1 MLREALCESRYV
13 VRTPEHVEFE
23 FALAG
28 LVSRGFALLIDWVI
42 MTMVAASV
50 VVVGSIVSVAF
61 RGLGAFFTFVAVFV
75 LQWGY
80 FVALELWTGGQSI
93 GKKILGLRVIR
104 TDGMRIG
111 FYHSAVRN
119 LFRVIDNLP
128 FFYLLGGSA
137 AALSRFG
144 RRLGDHAAGTVVVR
158 DRRRPLPAAVVPPNQ
173 RYNSF
178 IQDPRVIRAVRQRLT
193 LREREL
199 LVSLALR
206 REEISLAARLSLY
219 ADIGRY
225 LSARLDL
232 PKPDYFSDEKYVLNL
247 TAVAVEAASPAP
259 RGARARATPAAA

>member
-28 LVSRGFALLIDWVI
+28 LASRSFALLIDWVI
-42 MTMVAASV
+42 MAMVASSV
-50 VVVGSIVSVAF
+50 VLVGSLVSTVF
-61 RGLGAFFTFVAVFV
+61 RGLGAFVTFVAVFGV
-75 LQWGY
+75 QWGY
-80 FVALELWTGGQSI
+80 FVAFEMWSGGQSI

-128 FFYLLGGSA
+128 FFYLVGGVA
-137 AALSRFG
+137 VVLSRFG

-158 DRRRPLPAAVVPPNQ
+158 DRRRPPPAAVVPPGQ

-178 IQDPRVIRAVRQRLT
+178 IQDPKVIRAVRQRLT

-206 REEISLAARLSLY
+206 REEIELRARLSLY
-219 ADIGRY
+219 ADVARY
-225 LSARLDL
+225 LSGRLEL
-232 PKPDYFSDEKYVLNL
+232 PKPDYFSDEKFVLNL
-247 TAVAVEAASPAP
+247 TAVAVEAASAGAPA
-259 RGARARATPAAA
+259 RGAR

>member
-28 LVSRGFALLIDWVI
+28 LASRAFALLIDWII
-42 MTMVAASV
+42 MTLIAGSLVL
-50 VVVGSIVSVAF
+50 VGSIISAGF
-61 RGLGAFFTFVAVFV
+61 RGLGAFVTFVAMFTV
-75 LQWGY
+75 QWGY

-128 FFYLLGGSA
+128 FFYLLGGTA
-137 AALSRFG
+137 AALSRVG
-144 RRLGDHAAGTVVVR
+144 RRLGDHAAGTIVVR
-158 DRRRPLPAAVVPPNQ
+158 DARRPLPAAVVPPGQ

-219 ADIGRY
+219 ADVGRY
-225 LSARLDL
+225 LSTRLDL
-232 PKPDYFSDEKYVLNL
+232 PKPEHFSDEKFVLNL
-247 TAVAVEAASPAP
+247 TAVAVEAASAGAP
-259 RGARARATPAAA
+259 ARAAR